1 MNLLCIFLQLYFFV
15 LLGRVVLSFFP
26 ISQGSPVATIASVL
40 YQLTEPV
47 LGPIRR
53 IIPPLG
59 MFDLSPLLLFFGIQL
74 LRGYVC
80 SL

>member
-1 MNLLCIFLQLYFFV
+1 MTLLCTFLQLYFFV

-26 ISQGSPVATIASVL
+26 LSPGSPVASIASVL
-40 YQLTEPV
+40 FQLTEPV
-47 LGPIRR
+47 LAPVRR

-59 MFDLSPLLLFFGIQL
+59 MFDLSPLLLFFGLQL
-74 LRGYVC
+74 LSRYVC